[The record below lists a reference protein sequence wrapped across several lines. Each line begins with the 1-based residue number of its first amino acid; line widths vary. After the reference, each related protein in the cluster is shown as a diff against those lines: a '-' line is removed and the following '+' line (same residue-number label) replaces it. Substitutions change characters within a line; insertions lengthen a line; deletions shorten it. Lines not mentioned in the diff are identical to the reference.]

1 MKLKIVIDKEKDEEI
16 LIYAHEKT
24 SLIES
29 IERLVENCAPRLTG
43 YNGNTATVL
52 SPDEVYCFITE
63 NGKTFAITENEKLLI
78 KSRLYI
84 IESSLGNSFVKLNQS
99 CIANISRIKRFETG
113 FSGSLTVIFKNGY
126 KDYISRRQLKHVKER
141 LGIK

>member
-29 IERLVENCAPRLTG
+29 IERLVENCTPRLTG

-78 KSRLYI
+78 KSRL
-84 IESSLGNSFVKLNQS
+84 
-99 CIANISRIKRFETG
+99 
-113 FSGSLTVIFKNGY
+113 
-126 KDYISRRQLKHVKER
+126 
-141 LGIK
+141 